1 MPNEPMKEK
10 IMALI
15 AHRAAILDALVPLA
29 RAAANQMAD
38 AGMHRGADPL
48 METLF
53 KLDGIDAEVQ
63 ALAMSD
69 PRAFL
74 EIVAKIARGL

>member
-1 MPNEPMKEK
+1 MREK
-10 IMALI
+10 LMALT
-15 AHRAAILDALVPLA
+15 AARAVTLEELVPLA

-69 PRAFL
+69 PHGFL
-74 EIVAKIARGL
+74 EVVAKIRWGL

>member
-1 MPNEPMKEK
+1 MREK
-10 IMALI
+10 LMSLTGQRAVVLEELI
-15 AHRAAILDALVPLA
+15 PLA

-69 PRAFL
+69 PHGFL
-74 EIVAKIARGL
+74 DVVTKIVWGL

>member
-1 MPNEPMKEK
+1 MPNEQMREK
-10 IMALI
+10 LMSLTGQ
-15 AHRAAILDALVPLA
+15 RAAILDALVPLA

-69 PRAFL
+69 PHGFL
-74 EIVAKIARGL
+74 DVVTKIVWGL

>member
-1 MPNEPMKEK
+1 
-10 IMALI
+10 MALT
-15 AHRAAILDALVPLA
+15 AARAVTLEELVPLA

-69 PRAFL
+69 PHGFL
-74 EIVAKIARGL
+74 EVVAKIRWGL